1 MGFIQDRFQETARWI
16 LNPRVFWNGFQL
28 SSYLESEGT
37 LSTFELNSL
46 RHAQYDWRRHLDLVT
61 NFEEVLILDKL
72 SDTLTAIANSPP
84 TTFWELKTNHHKSW
98 NPKLSSPDLV
108 LPGFSLLSS
117 NRSKPKLL
125 RNIYSNDTLQAWIHS
140 NNNAAVESMSN
151 EPTNLP
157 TTYINT
163 NYADWITRMLY
174 CVNVGVKERT
184 IELIHTM
191 KSKIENNSTNMLLIT
206 SLPNFLISKSIMISD
221 FPEDELGLPDNTD
234 DMEFNLSISPGKQ
247 YQTFDLLPPILINP
261 QWLHITGWADLWTG
275 TLPTQTFIT
284 TMNHSAT
291 CRFCIDSNV
300 ECETCEEG
308 LTECAECGGTHHSYC
323 DSCDEGWIDCET
335 CDNGNLDCSECGG
348 NRTTECQTCEGNG
361 VQECLTDGCESGQ
374 TTVCELCEGTGWE
387 DDIRTTECNACE
399 GEGSVDARDCTTC
412 EGEGTRPCDNECDE
426 GLEDCGT
433 CDGEGTITCPDCD
446 GDGGESCAEG
456 CDEGVFYCQY
466 CEEGFYTCGECNG
479 DYEFGSCSMNVY
491 ENIWKE
497 SIDTTIMRNY
507 DEKSQGKTRQKA
519 LTELL
524 SIVRPL
530 PTSQGDFNILQEVY
544 GNISFEFLTMNEIW
558 ERFLPVMKEVSD
570 SKLYFFNPTP
580 LGISIVYATSN
591 VLAHLDWN
599 IRSSTTIYHDGDES
613 QIIGNT
619 HNKDRFRLPF
629 IQDRTLNVKQIR
641 RPIESIEMGGFGLEF
656 RTQFNIECSSED
668 LIYWNLFWNQFSNML
683 HPLMGTLLKS
693 ADSSGVSYGVGRMN
707 NDYFEVVAGVPVDT
721 IPTPT
726 EKLSN
731 FKFLLG
737 TSSSTVPIVAL
748 NYPKG

>member
-28 SSYLESEGT
+28 SSYLESEVT
-37 LSTFELNSL
+37 LSLFELNSL
-46 RHAQYDWRRHLDLVT
+46 KHAQYDWRRHLDLVT
-61 NFEEVLILDKL
+61 NFEEVIVLDKL
-72 SDTLTAIANSPP
+72 SDTLTTIANSPP

-98 NPKLSSPDLV
+98 NPKLGYPDYV

-151 EPTNLP
+151 EPTIENG
-157 TTYINT
+157 
-163 NYADWITRMLY
+163 NYANWIARMLY
-174 CVNVGVKERT
+174 CLNVSESAPGRHNQTYK
-184 IELIHTM
+184 L
-191 KSKIENNSTNMLLIT
+191 ENNSTNILLIT
-206 SLPNFLISKSIMISD
+206 SLPNFLISKSTMISD
-221 FPEDELGLPDNTD
+221 FPEDELGLPDNTE
-234 DMEFNLSISPGKQ
+234 DMEFNLSVSPGKQ
-247 YQTFDLLPPILINP
+247 YQTFELLPPILINP

-275 TLPTQTFIT
+275 TLPRTQTFIT
-284 TMNHSAT
+284 TMNHSST
-291 CRFCIDSNV
+291 CRFCVDGTV
-300 ECETCEEG
+300 ACETCEEG
-308 LTECAECGGTHHSYC
+308 YNECPECGGAHHSYC
-323 DSCDEGWIDCET
+323 DNCEQGWIDCET
-335 CDNGNLDCSECGG
+335 CDNGTLDCSDCLGDG
-348 NRTTECQTCEGNG
+348 TTVCQTCEGNG
-361 VQECLTDGCESGQ
+361 VQECLADGCEAGQ
-374 TTVCELCEGTGWE
+374 KTVCELCEGTGWE
-387 DDIRTTECNACE
+387 DDTRTTECNSCE
-399 GEGSVDARDCTTC
+399 GLGSVEARDCTTC

-426 GLEDCGT
+426 GQEDCGT
-433 CDGEGTITCPDCD
+433 CDGDGTVICPDCD
-446 GDGGESCAEG
+446 GDGGESCEEG
-456 CDEGVFYCQY
+456 CDEGIFYCQY
-466 CEEGFYTCGECNG
+466 CEEGYSSCDECEG

-491 ENIWKE
+491 ENIWNE

-507 DEKSQGKTRQKA
+507 DEKSQGKTRQNA

-544 GNISFEFLTMNEIW
+544 GNISFEFLTMTEIW
-558 ERFLPVMKEVSD
+558 KRFLLVMQENIDK
-570 SKLYFFNPTP
+570 KLYFFNPTP
-580 LGISIVYATSN
+580 LGISIVYATSD

-599 IRSSTTIYHDGDES
+599 IRSSTTIYHDGDER

-619 HNKDRFRLPF
+619 HNKDRFMLPF
-629 IQDRTLNVKQIR
+629 IPDRTLTTAPIR
-641 RPIESIEMGGFGLEF
+641 KPIENFVESEKSGGLEF

-683 HPLMGTLLKS
+683 HPLMGTLLKR

-707 NDYFEVVAGVPVDT
+707 NDYFEVSAGVPIDT